1 MSVRTILLALV
12 ILPIAACAP
21 PCKQICR
28 KVLFDCSLDSERVAL
43 QECED
48 SCTLQENLYN
58 QWENRELAEL
68 FDDHK
73 RCIGRASC
81 EELAEGVCYEGYEE
95 LFVFDPEKE
104 LPDPTAAD
112 TGTTPL

>member
-1 MSVRTILLALV
+1 MSLRTVLLALV
-12 ILPIAACAP
+12 VLPIAACAP

-28 KVLFDCSLDSERVAL
+28 KTLFDCSLDSERVAL
-43 QECED
+43 QECVD
-48 SCTLQENLYN
+48 ACTQQEVLYEQWKN
-58 QWENRELAEL
+58 QELADL

-73 RCIGRASC
+73 RCIGRATC

-95 LFVFDPEKE
+95 LFVFDLEKE
-104 LPDPTAAD
+104 LPEATAAD